1 MNRLKYIFKR
11 NRDKF
16 MFEFDGE
23 CPICGNGNLWVGSYH
38 DTGDIYS
45 LNCTVCGFTAG
56 HLNNGWITL
65 KLKRKEHKLRYE

>member
-1 MNRLKYIFKR
+1 MSRLKYIFKN
-11 NRDKF
+11 NRDAF
-16 MFEFDGE
+16 MSEFDGE

-56 HLNNGWITL
+56 HLNNGLITL
-65 KLKRKEHKLRYE
+65 KLKWREYKLRHE